1 MVTRGFYHF
10 LLVWRDDI
18 IKARKLKYFLRYGLG
33 IDNEL
38 NMSARYQT
46 TKRIAQQTVRT
57 PFCRWCKDHGKSREQ
72 YTSHYPRD
80 LDGNTICPD
89 ILSRKCSHCDELGHV
104 ASACQFLAEQKR
116 NRRYQEKSSFCDEDG
131 FATVSKRSKGRSK
144 SEKPVVIIATVSGFD
159 GLEED
164 KPVEMDW
171 QTGFQTPAEAFGT
184 RKPVIATVWA
194 DEDGEMDYEETI
206 VW

>member
-33 IDNEL
+33 IHNEPI
-38 NMSARYQT
+38 MSARYQM
-46 TKRIAQQTVRT
+46 TKRTTQQTIRT

-89 ILSRKCSHCDELGHV
+89 ILSRKCSHCDEKGHV
-104 ASACQFLAEQKR
+104 ASACQFLAQQKR
-116 NRRYQEKSSFCDEDG
+116 NRRSQEKATICDEDG
-131 FATVSKRSKGRSK
+131 FATISKRSKGRSK
-144 SEKPVVIIATVSGFD
+144 REKSVVIVATVSVFE
-159 GLEED
+159 GLGED
-164 KPVEMDW
+164 KPTEIDW
-171 QTGFQTPAEAFGT
+171 ETGFQTPAEAFGT
-184 RKPVIATVWA
+184 RKPAIAAVWA
-194 DEDGEMDYEETI
+194 EDDGEMDYGEKI
-206 VW
+206 QW